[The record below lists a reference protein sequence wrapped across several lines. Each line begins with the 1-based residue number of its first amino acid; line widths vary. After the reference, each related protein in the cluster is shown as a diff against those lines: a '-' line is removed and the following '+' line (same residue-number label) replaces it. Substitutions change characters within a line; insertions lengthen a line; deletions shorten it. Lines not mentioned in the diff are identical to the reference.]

1 MEPRE
6 WYRRILD
13 ASPASQLRC
22 SALIVGFLV
31 CVGIPGHTCAAGPTP
46 ELQRQAR
53 AATFE
58 LVVPKGSESGVT
70 YSMPLPTEL
79 VPFVERNDRYWSI
92 GSAFA
97 VGPNEFVTAGHL
109 LAAVVGRQGGRPALR
124 DSRGRV
130 HAIDRIL
137 KYSMPEDFAVFSV
150 QSAPDDLRPFA
161 PSESALVDDTVFAV
175 GNALGEGIVIRDGLL
190 TSRTPEARAGRWD
203 WLRFSAATSPG
214 NSGGPLLDAQ
224 GRVIGVVTAKSPGEN
239 LNFALPIERVAAGS
253 RETAVLEAYA
263 PFGLLILQDP
273 VLVDFRADFPLPAD
287 FEEFSRRF
295 LQVSTDYYVT
305 AESRLLAERADHLFP
320 KGDRDEFLAE
330 TYRRL
335 EPTLLAQQADRRW
348 GLLDT
353 SADTERTL
361 AGNGRVWSTT
371 DPRLTLFR
379 IEYPTDA
386 TDVEAA
392 GGSKAFMDWLLQ
404 GLRLQR
410 YVGPQAVQI
419 TSLGAAASSETIRDR
434 HRRAWRLQRWP
445 VSFSDAHVIVLSMA
459 TPDGRVGMALQSD
472 PKQLQPSL
480 LQLRTLAD
488 YFFVSYT
495 GSLRQWQA
503 FLERRDQTADVF
515 GSIRVSRD
523 KTGALAFESP
533 LFDVT
538 LPATVLRVED
548 GSRLDL
554 WMSYLK
560 RGEGTEWLPVG
571 VTVRTDET
579 PSASLKIMRQAQPAA
594 GVPRRL
600 INRWEQMSGRREDFS
615 GQVRRDAARNE
626 FWFRSVAT
634 PGTGDGRVLYEV
646 TYTMRELLMPR
657 DLEARR
663 DEVMRR
669 IVIKEPQ

>member
-1 MEPRE
+1 MAERPA
-6 WYRRILD
+6 RR
-13 ASPASQLRC
+13 LRC
-22 SALIVGFLV
+22 SGLIAGIAVSVGASGFA
-31 CVGIPGHTCAAGPTP
+31 CAAGPTP
-46 ELQRQAR
+46 ELQREAR

-58 LVVPKGSESGVT
+58 LVVPKGSDDGVT

-79 VPFVERNDRYWSI
+79 IPFVERNDRYWSI

-97 VGPNEFVTAGHL
+97 IGPNEFVTAGHL
-109 LAAVVGRQGGRPALR
+109 LAAVVGRQAGRPALR
-124 DSRGRV
+124 DSSGRV
-130 HAIDRIL
+130 HSIDRIL

-150 QSAPDDLRPFA
+150 QSAPDDLRPLA
-161 PSESALVDDTVFAV
+161 SSANARVDDTVFAV

-214 NSGGPLLDAQ
+214 NSGGPLLDTQ
-224 GRVIGVVTAKSPGEN
+224 GRVMGVVTAKSPGEN

-253 RETAVLEAYA
+253 REKAVLEAYG
-263 PFGLLILQDP
+263 PFSLLILQDP
-273 VLVDFRADFPLPAD
+273 VLVDFRADFALPAD

-295 LQVSTDYYVT
+295 LQVTTDYYVT

-320 KGDRDEFLAE
+320 KGDADEFFAE
-330 TYRRL
+330 SYRRL

-361 AGNGRVWSTT
+361 AGNGRVWNTT

-379 IEYPTDA
+379 VEYPADV
-386 TDVEAA
+386 TDVDAP
-392 GGSKAFMDWLLQ
+392 GGSKRFMDRLLQ
-404 GLRLQR
+404 GLQLQR

-419 TSLGAAASSETIRDR
+419 TSLGAAASSETIQDR
-434 HRRAWRLQRWP
+434 HRRVWRIERWP
-445 VSFSDAHVIVLSMA
+445 ISFSDVHVIVLSMI
-459 TPDGRVGMALQSD
+459 TPDGRVGMALQAN
-472 PKQLQPSL
+472 PQQLQPSL

-503 FLERRDQTADVF
+503 FLERRDQTADIF
-515 GSIRVSRD
+515 GSIRIARD
-523 KTGALAFESP
+523 QAGGLAFESP
-533 LFDVT
+533 LFNVT
-538 LPATVLRVED
+538 VPATALRVD
-548 GSRLDL
+548 DDSRIDL
-554 WMSYLK
+554 WMSFLK
-560 RGEGTEWLPVG
+560 PAEGAAWVPVG
-571 VTVRTDET
+571 LTVRADET
-579 PSASLKIMRQAQPAA
+579 PSASLKVMRQAQPAA
-594 GVPRRL
+594 GMPRRL
-600 INRWEQMSGRREDFS
+600 ANRWEQMSGRRDDFS
-615 GQVRRDAARNE
+615 GQVRRDAARDE

-634 PGTGDGRVLYEV
+634 PRNADARALFEV
-646 TYTMRELLMPR
+646 TYTVRELLMPR

-663 DEVMRR
+663 DEVMRQ